1 MLYGVRNTEHK
12 KGGFFHCIVFPEGC
26 VTTRKKNQLNYE
38 TGFFVSPIS
47 KNITYPGPNIFY
59 SQQMALLWAG
69 IHGTQRAE
77 LS

>member
-1 MLYGVRNTEHK
+1 MK
-12 KGGFFHCIVFPEGC
+12 QF
-26 VTTRKKNQLNYE
+26 
-38 TGFFVSPIS
+38 FFVSPIS